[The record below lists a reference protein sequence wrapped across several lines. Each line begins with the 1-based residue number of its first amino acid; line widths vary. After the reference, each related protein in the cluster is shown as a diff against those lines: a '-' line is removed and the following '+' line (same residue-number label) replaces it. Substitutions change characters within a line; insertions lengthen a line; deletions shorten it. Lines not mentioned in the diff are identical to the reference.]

1 MHTEQNQFVQTASH
15 SKIKETDERQG
26 INYSEGLPPAL

>member
-1 MHTEQNQFVQTASH
+1 MHTEQNQLVLTASH
-15 SKIKETDERQG
+15 SKVKEKDERQG